1 MRSKSLWVLCLLP
14 VFSGLFFGGCSRQV
28 ANPTFPPTHTFTP
41 VNSFTATAISSNTG
55 TFTATPV
62 NSSTHTASPTATSSP
77 TTTFTLT
84 ATTTSTITSTPTIT
98 NTVGGPTDT
107 FTSTSTITDTPTW
120 TSTLTITATPTLTA
134 TVTDTPTIT
143 STSTAT
149 VSAATP
155 CTELIENFETATENG
170 SWAAVANCTL
180 SYTTSHATLG
190 SKALQADVTTGGG
203 ANLLAWTSFSPSAWT
218 NVKQVVMD
226 IYVDSSLVSGSYNQ
240 LSLVENSAAGGYWS
254 SITDNADIVA
264 GQQSVT
270 FNIDWALGSVTGTT
284 PMGKLLLVWNTNGT
298 GTGNLSIDNVRLKSG
313 ASCNP

>member
-1 MRSKSLWVLCLLP
+1 MDIYVDSSLVSGSYNQLSLVENSAAGGYWSSITDNADIVAGQQSVTFNIDWALGSVTGTTPMGKLLL
-14 VFSGLFFGGCSRQV
+14 VWNTNGTGTGNLSIDNIRLVGTTTAC
-28 ANPTFPPTHTFTP
+28 PPTVP
-41 VNSFTATAISSNTG
+41 
-55 TFTATPV
+55 
-62 NSSTHTASPTATSSP
+62 STC
-77 TTTFTLT
+77 
-84 ATTTSTITSTPTIT
+84 
-98 NTVGGPTDT
+98 G
-107 FTSTSTITDTPTW
+107 
-120 TSTLTITATPTLTA
+120 
-134 TVTDTPTIT
+134 
-143 STSTAT
+143 
-149 VSAATP
+149 
-155 CTELIENFETATENG
+155 LIENFESATENG

-203 ANLLAWTSFSPSAWT
+203 ANLLAWTSFSPTTWT
-218 NVKQVVMD
+218 SVTQVIMD
-226 IYVDSSLVSGSYNQ
+226 IYADSSLVSGSYNQ